1 MGCSRAEA
9 GWHRGGLGGASHT
22 HCCTTSVEYD
32 QLGLDSYCILS
43 DVTLDTVQSSAMQ
56 NIKVHCLIACLDD
69 SGTHP
74 LLAAAKDA
82 MDASCKLPAGYD
94 SPWPQLVLA
103 TLDINQG
110 QLR

>member
-1 MGCSRAEA
+1 M
-9 GWHRGGLGGASHT
+9 T
-22 HCCTTSVEYD
+22 PIEYD
-32 QLGLDSYCILS
+32 KMEFDSYCIHS
-43 DVTLDTVQSSAMQ
+43 DVTLYTVQSSAMQ
-56 NIKVHCLIACLDD
+56 NIKVRCLIACLDD
-69 SGTHP
+69 SGAHP

>member
-22 HCCTTSVEYD
+22 HCWTTSVEYD

-56 NIKVHCLIACLDD
+56 NIKVQCLIACLDD